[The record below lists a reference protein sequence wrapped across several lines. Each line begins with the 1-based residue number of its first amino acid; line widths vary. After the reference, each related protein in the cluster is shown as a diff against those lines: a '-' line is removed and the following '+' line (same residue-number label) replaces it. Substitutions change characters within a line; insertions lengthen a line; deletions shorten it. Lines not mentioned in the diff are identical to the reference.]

1 MAKYKLKENISFDGE
16 IITAGSIVDTDSIAI
31 SGDSLTLWG
40 WADLVDE
47 SVADESVVERSVA
60 DESVAE
66 QSVAAVEEPSESDPV
81 EPPKRRKK

>member
-47 SVADESVVERSVA
+47 SVV
-60 DESVAE
+60 E
-66 QSVAAVEEPSESDPV
+66 QSVVPVEEASESDPV
-81 EPPKRRKK
+81 DPPKRRKK